1 MERSTDSA
9 WMLVFACWVVA
20 TVSTLGALFF
30 SEVMELPPCAL
41 CWYQRIFMF
50 PLVLI
55 LPVGLFPY
63 DGRVVR
69 FALPLTLAGWG
80 LSLFQVLL
88 VAGFIP
94 ERITPCTQGVP
105 CSEVQVEWFGFLNIP
120 LLSFLAFSA
129 MNALLIAAHF
139 RRNQ

>member
-9 WMLVFACWVVA
+9 WMLVFACWAVA
-20 TVSTLGALFF
+20 TASTLGALFF
-30 SEVMELPPCAL
+30 SEVMELPPCSL

-55 LPVGLFPY
+55 LPAGLFPY
-63 DGRVVR
+63 DGKVVR
-69 FALPLTLAGWG
+69 FTLPLTLAGWG
-80 LSLFQVLL
+80 LSLFQMLL

>member
-9 WMLVFACWVVA
+9 WMLVIALLA
-20 TVSTLGALFF
+20 LLVSIPFWLI
-30 SEVMELPPCAL
+30 P
-41 CWYQRIFMF
+41 

-55 LPVGLFPY
+55 LPAGLFPY
-63 DGRVVR
+63 DGKAVR
-69 FALPLTLAGWG
+69 FCLPLTLVGWG
-80 LSLFQVLL
+80 VSLFQVLL

-94 ERITPCTQGVP
+94 ERITPCAQGVP